1 MTRYRILVADDQVL
15 IQEGLRR
22 LLEPPYEV
30 VGAVSD
36 GHALVEAAFQLKPDL
51 IITNVTMPILGGIEA
66 TRQVRK
72 RLPRVKLLFLTALAN
87 PAYLREA
94 LTAGAAGYVL
104 KSSTREEILGSVA
117 TVLAG
122 QKHIS
127 PGIVGEDFDLMSWQ
141 EGKARS
147 RPMLT
152 SRERQVL
159 QLLAEG
165 RTAREVAAVLE
176 VSAKTVAF
184 HRHNVKRKLGLR
196 KTIEIIKR
204 AVDDGFI

>member
-1 MTRYRILVADDQVL
+1 MTRYRVLVADDQVL

-22 LLEPPYEV
+22 LLEPQYDV
-30 VGAVSD
+30 VEAVSD
-36 GHALVEAAFQLKPDL
+36 GEALVEAALRLKPDL
-51 IITNVTMPILGGIEA
+51 IITDVAMPILGGIEA
-66 TRQVRK
+66 ARQVRK
-72 RLPRVKLLFLTALAN
+72 RLARVKVLFLTAHAN

-94 LTAGAAGYVL
+94 LNAGATGYVL
-104 KSSTREEILGSVA
+104 TSSTREEILAAVA

-127 PGIVGEDFDLMSWQ
+127 RGIVGEDFDLMTWQ
-141 EGKARS
+141 EGTTRL

-159 QLLAEG
+159 GLLAEG
-165 RTAREVAAVLE
+165 RTAREVATVLK

-184 HRHNVKRKLGLR
+184 HRNNVKRKLGLR

>member
-15 IQEGLRR
+15 TQEGLRR
-22 LLEPPYEV
+22 LLEPQYDV

-36 GHALVEAAFQLKPDL
+36 GRALVDTAFQLKPDL
-51 IITNVTMPILGGIEA
+51 IIANVTMPILGGIEA
-66 TRQVRK
+66 ARQIHK
-72 RLPRVKLLFLTALAN
+72 RLPRVKLLFLTVNAN

-94 LTAGAAGYVL
+94 LSAGAAGYVL
-104 KSSTREEILGSVA
+104 KSSTRDEIMGAVA

-127 PGIVGEDFDLMSWQ
+127 RGIVGEDFDLMTWQ
-141 EGKARS
+141 DGKVRS
-147 RPMLT
+147 RPVLT
-152 SRERQVL
+152 SREKQVL

-165 RTAREVAAVLE
+165 RTAREVAAMLK

-184 HRHNVKRKLGLR
+184 HRHNVKRKFGLR

-204 AVDDGFI
+204 AIDDAFI